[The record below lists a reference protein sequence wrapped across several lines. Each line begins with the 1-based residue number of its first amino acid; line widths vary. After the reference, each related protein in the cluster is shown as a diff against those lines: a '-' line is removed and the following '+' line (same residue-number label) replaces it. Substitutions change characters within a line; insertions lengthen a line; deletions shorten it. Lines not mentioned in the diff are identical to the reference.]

1 MPMIDRYRQQV
12 EVWRSMDEKPELT
25 AEDIT
30 TILEVRGGTV
40 GRVEIPGAPV
50 VLCNLPLAQYAR
62 HYTGQS

>member
-1 MPMIDRYRQQV
+1 
-12 EVWRSMDEKPELT
+12 MDEKPGLT
-25 AEDIT
+25 TEDIT